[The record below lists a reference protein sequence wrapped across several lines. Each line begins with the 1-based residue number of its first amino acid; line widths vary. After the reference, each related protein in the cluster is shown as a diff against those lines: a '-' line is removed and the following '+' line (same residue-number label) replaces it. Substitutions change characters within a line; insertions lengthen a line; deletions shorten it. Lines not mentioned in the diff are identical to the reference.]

1 MTKDSPETIGNLMQ
15 AERGLAG
22 IAEGHSLSDEVMHAD
37 AMLNSS
43 VKEET
48 RESFSPFR

>member
-1 MTKDSPETIGNLMQ
+1 MQ
-15 AERGLAG
+15 AEGGLTG

-37 AMLNSS
+37 AMLSSS

-48 RESFSPFR
+48 RESFSPFRLLHVHCHHCMP